1 MIAVLALLGVYLN
14 ARRKWQGFL
23 FWLVSN
29 AWWCWH
35 NVTIGEYPQAVL
47 FAIFWL
53 VTLYGI
59 YQWRKKSITETE
71 EANQQN
77 MIRSR
82 IIFLCRGI
90 LNTKQSLG
98 HKPGRINIT
107 RLIIEARELLH
118 LLGDKHEQLDNNNNN
133 NHSFHISERDKSW
146 QAKR

>member
-1 MIAVLALLGVYLN
+1 MIVVVALLGVYLN

-35 NVTIGEYPQAVL
+35 NVTIGEHPQAVL

-59 YQWRKKSITETE
+59 YQWRKKSTA
-71 EANQQN
+71 EAKEIHQQD

-82 IIFLCRGI
+82 TFFLCRGI
-90 LNTKQSLG
+90 LDIKQGLD
-98 HKPGRINIT
+98 HKPGRINVT
-107 RLIIEARELLH
+107 HLVKEAGELIELI
-118 LLGDKHEQLDNNNNN
+118 GDKHEQLDSNNNQQFQKGT
-133 NHSFHISERDKSW
+133 NHGR
-146 QAKR
+146 